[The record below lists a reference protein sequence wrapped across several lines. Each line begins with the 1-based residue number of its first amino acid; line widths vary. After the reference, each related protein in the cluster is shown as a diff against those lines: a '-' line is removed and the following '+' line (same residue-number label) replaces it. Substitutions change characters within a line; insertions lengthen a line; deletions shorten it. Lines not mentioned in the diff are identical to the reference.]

1 MKELNTLG
9 KDECTVDD
17 IDKGRELDN
26 QVGLLQVSKLKI
38 LIFLGRLD
46 STVSPVLTF
55 CLMLLPA
62 SLPASI
68 IKTHEIFIDVSTH
81 LLVRGQGMETST

>member
-1 MKELNTLG
+1 MKELNTLR

-26 QVGLLQVSKLKI
+26 QVGPLQVSKLKI

-46 STVSPVLTF
+46 IIVSPVLTS

-62 SLPASI
+62 SLPAGI
-68 IKTHEIFIDVSTH
+68 IKIHEIFIVVSTH
-81 LLVRGQGMETST
+81 SLV